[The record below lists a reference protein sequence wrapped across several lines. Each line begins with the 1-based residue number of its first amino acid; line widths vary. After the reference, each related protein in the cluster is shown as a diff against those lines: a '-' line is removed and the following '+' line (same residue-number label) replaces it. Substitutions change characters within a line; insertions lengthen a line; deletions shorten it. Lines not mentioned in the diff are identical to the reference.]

1 MSVGGSLP
9 RRLTSFVGRDR
20 ELTDLQRILSE
31 DRLVTLIGPGGC
43 GKTRLATAA
52 ADRLAT
58 RHPDGTWFVDLAP
71 VMDPALVVGTV
82 ARAAQVRGGPI
93 DELPGLVDRLHDRT
107 ALVLL
112 DNCEHLLDAAA
123 EVAAT
128 VVAGCPS
135 VRLLVTSRE
144 ALGVEGERVMRV
156 APLGAEDSIRL
167 FVDRA
172 RHADTGFRLHS
183 GNQVAVSSICHRLD
197 GLPLSIELAAALV
210 GSMSPALILERLG
223 ERFRLLVGGPRSA
236 VPRHRTLRATVE
248 WSEALLSPAERRLFH
263 RLSVFV
269 GGFTVKAAEAIV
281 ADAELPSE
289 DVLPLLRRLVER
301 SLVQLGDQERPRY
314 RLLETLREHAL
325 DRLVAE
331 GALDGLRDA
340 HAAYFTEA
348 ASGSPA
354 ESTTVTTTAR
364 QRTYLNEQTRGP
376 VRPVAAAAIVA
387 DDADLGNFRA
397 ALEHTRSTHSPL
409 LPRLAIGMMPTWY
422 SSLRLHEARQ
432 WLEDALATEPADE
445 AIRYRLLIELS
456 HVCQRHGSLDA
467 SRRYRIAAL
476 ATAERWANQQETA
489 ICLARLAD
497 IESDLGNQEAARDL
511 AERALALAR
520 EVGGPEVLVPPL
532 NILATLLHGTSE
544 RDRGLALAE
553 EAVRGARQIPYPHFL
568 EFTLSNLAFAYIL
581 RGDFKAALAVQTEAL
596 RLEVIEAA
604 TQLFGLT
611 NMATVFVGLGQRDKA
626 ARLISAI
633 DAECERAGLSFDTVV
648 RDKAPLLQ
656 DALQSLRAGRTADR
670 SPRDEM
676 SLEQARKYALEE
688 SYARPPAG
696 PALSRRELQVALLV
710 RQGLTN
716 REIAARL
723 FISTRTAEYH
733 VESLRNK
740 LGVRSRAEVAAWVA
754 ENSKEGT

>member
-1 MSVGGSLP
+1 MSVGGDLP

-20 ELTDLQRILSE
+20 ELADLQRILSE

-71 VMDPALVVGTV
+71 IMDPALVVGTV
-82 ARAAQVRGGPI
+82 ARAAGVRGGPI
-93 DELPGLVDRLHDRT
+93 DELPGLVDRLHDHT

-123 EVAAT
+123 ELAAT
-128 VVAGCPS
+128 VLAGCPN
-135 VRLLVTSRE
+135 VRILVTSRE
-144 ALGVEGERVMRV
+144 ALGVESERVMRV

-183 GNQVAVSSICHRLD
+183 GNQVAVSSICYRLD
-197 GLPLSIELAAALV
+197 GLPLTIELAAALV

-269 GGFTVKAAEAIV
+269 GGFTAKAAEAIV
-281 ADAELPSE
+281 ADSELLSE
-289 DVLPLLRRLVER
+289 EVLPLLRRLVER
-301 SLVQLGDQERPRY
+301 SLVQLGDDERPRY

-331 GALDGLRDA
+331 GGLEVLRDA

-348 ASGSPA
+348 AGGSLA
-354 ESTTVTTTAR
+354 ESTIVTTTAG
-364 QRTYLNEQTRGP
+364 QWTYFNESTRG
-376 VRPVAAAAIVA
+376 

-432 WLEDALATEPADE
+432 WLEDALATEPTDE

-456 HVCQRHGSLDA
+456 HVCQRAGSLDA
-467 SRRYRIAAL
+467 SRRFRIAAL
-476 ATAERWANQQETA
+476 ATAERWANRQETA

-497 IESDLGNQEAARDL
+497 IENDLGNHEAACDL

-520 EVGGPEVLVPPL
+520 DVGGPEVLVPPL

-553 EAVRGARQIPYPHFL
+553 EAVRAARQTPYPHFL
-568 EFTLSNLAFAYIL
+568 EFTLSNLAFAYVL

-596 RLEVIEAA
+596 RLEVIEAG

-611 NMATVFVGLGQRDKA
+611 NMATVFVGLGQVDKA

-633 DAECERAGLSFDTVV
+633 EAECERAGLSFDTVV

-656 DALQSLRAGRTADR
+656 DALQSLRAGHTADR
-670 SPRDEM
+670 SPGDEI
-676 SLEQARKYALEE
+676 SLDQARKYALEE
-688 SYARPPAG
+688 SYAPPAG